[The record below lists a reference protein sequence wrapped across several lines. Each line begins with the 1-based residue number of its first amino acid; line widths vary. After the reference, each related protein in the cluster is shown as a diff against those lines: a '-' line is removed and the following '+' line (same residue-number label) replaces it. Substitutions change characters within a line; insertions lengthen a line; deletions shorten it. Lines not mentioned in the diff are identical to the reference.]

1 MKKAGLIT
9 IAIVMLAAGVILCY
23 RLQGDTIKEQV
34 DKRQGTLV
42 KEYVT
47 WKKFYI

>member
-9 IAIVMLAAGVILCY
+9 IAVVLLAAGVILCY
-23 RLQGDTIKEQV
+23 RLQGGGAEEQL
-34 DKRQGTLV
+34 DKGQGTLV
-42 KEYVT
+42 KEHVT